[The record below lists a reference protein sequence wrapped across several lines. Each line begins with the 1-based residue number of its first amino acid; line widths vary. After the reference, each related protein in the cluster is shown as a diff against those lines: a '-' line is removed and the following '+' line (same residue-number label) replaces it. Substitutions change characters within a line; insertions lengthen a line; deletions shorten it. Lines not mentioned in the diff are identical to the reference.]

1 LTSCSRSAN
10 MAPLGLLIDKRAA
23 RRMMDLL
30 PSGRRNLL
38 ARLARIAADPFVTH
52 ANVTRLKGEQ
62 DLFRLRQGDWR
73 AVYRVDRAA
82 QEVRVL
88 VVEKRSGV
96 YR

>member
-1 LTSCSRSAN
+1 LR
-10 MAPLGLLIDKRAA
+10 LLIDKR
-23 RRMMDLL
+23 
-30 PSGRRNLL
+30 
-38 ARLARIAADPFVTH
+38 

-62 DLFRLRQGDWR
+62 GLFRLRQGDWR

-88 VVEKRSGV
+88 VVEKRSEV